1 MQLNNQK
8 LKNNEHISESK
19 EKIKIHIIG
28 AGISGLIA
36 AKVLEESGYSPTL
49 IESSNNVG
57 GRIKT
62 IIKEGYQLDKGF
74 QVLLTEYPKAKKHLD
89 YRALRLQKL
98 VSGACIFINNKQFII
113 GNPIRNISLL
123 IPTLFSDIGNIS
135 DKLKILKLYLYLR
148 FKSIEKIFSSK
159 ELKTIDYLKKS
170 GFSKK
175 IIENFFEP
183 FFAGIFL
190 ETELSTSSRM
200 FEFVFK
206 MFAQGDV
213 AIPESGIQE
222 IPYQIA
228 KKLTRTNFMF
238 STQVDKILEG
248 EIILKNKSKIK
259 SDYTI
264 IATEVKNL
272 LEGHNL
278 SSVKWKSCVNFYFE
292 IEKKSLGN
300 GLIGLLPGKNTVINN
315 IFFVSGIK
323 SKITGAKQLLSV
335 TVIDTKSF
343 SNGNLIDRVKY
354 ELKKYCR
361 INVIRL
367 ISQFNITKSLPDL
380 HDISNTKTP
389 SEFQISDSIFLAGD
403 HELNPSLNA
412 AITSGEMSALQLIKI
427 DKLNNL

>member
-8 LKNNEHISESK
+8 LINNEHIRESK

-36 AKVLEESGYSPTL
+36 AKVLEENDYSPTL

-159 ELKTIDYLKKS
+159 ELKTIDYLEKY

-264 IATEVKNL
+264 IATEAKNL

-278 SSVKWKSCVNFYFE
+278 NSVKWKSCVNFYFE
-292 IEKKSLGN
+292 IEKKSLRN

-323 SKITGAKQLLSV
+323 SKFTGAKQLLSV
-335 TVIDTKSF
+335 TVIDSKSF

-380 HDISNTKTP
+380 HDLSNTKTP
-389 SEFQISDSIFLAGD
+389 SEFQISNSIFLAGD

>member
-8 LKNNEHISESK
+8 LINNEHIRESK

-36 AKVLEESGYSPTL
+36 AKVLEENGYSPTL

-135 DKLKILKLYLYLR
+135 DKLKILKFYLYLR
-148 FKSIEKIFSSK
+148 FKSIEKIFSTK
-159 ELKTIDYLKKS
+159 ELKTIDYLEKY

-264 IATEVKNL
+264 IATEAKNL

-278 SSVKWKSCVNFYFE
+278 NSVKWKSCVNFYFE
-292 IEKKSLGN
+292 IEKKSLRN

-323 SKITGAKQLLSV
+323 SKFTGAKQLLSV
-335 TVIDTKSF
+335 TVIDSKSF

-389 SEFQISDSIFLAGD
+389 SEFQISNSIFLAGD

>member
-8 LKNNEHISESK
+8 LKKSEHIRESK

-98 VSGACIFINNKQFII
+98 TSGACIFIKNKQFII

-148 FKSIEKIFSSK
+148 FKSIEKIFSS
-159 ELKTIDYLKKS
+159 EESKTIDYLKKS

-238 STQVDKILEG
+238 NTQVDKIYEG
-248 EIILKNKSKIK
+248 EIILKNKNKIK

-264 IATEVKNL
+264 VATEAKNL

-278 SSVKWKSCVNFYFE
+278 GTVKWKSCVNFYFE
-292 IEKKSLGN
+292 IEKKSSGN
-300 GLIGLLPGKNTVINN
+300 GLIGLLPGKSTVINN
-315 IFFVSGIK
+315 IFFASGIK
-323 SKITGAKQLLSV
+323 SKITGTKQLLSV
-335 TVIDTKSF
+335 TVIDPKSY
-343 SNGNLIDRVKY
+343 SNGDLIDRVQY
-354 ELKKYCR
+354 ELKKYCN

-367 ISQFNITKSLPDL
+367 ISQFNIVKSLPDL
-380 HDISNTKTP
+380 HDVSNTKTP

>member
-1 MQLNNQK
+1 MKLNNQK
-8 LKNNEHISESK
+8 LKKNNRISDSK

-28 AGISGLIA
+28 AGVSGLIA

-98 VSGACIFINNKQFII
+98 TSGACIFIKNKQFII

-148 FKSIEKIFSSK
+148 FKSIEKIFLSK
-159 ELKTIDYLKKS
+159 ELKTIVYLENY

-175 IIENFFEP
+175 IINNFFKP

-222 IPYQIA
+222 IPNQIA
-228 KKLTRTNFMF
+228 KKLTKTNFMF
-238 STQVDKILEG
+238 NTQVNKICDG
-248 EIILKNKSKIK
+248 EIVLKNKIKIK

-264 IATEVKNL
+264 VATEVNNL
-272 LEGHNL
+272 IDGHNL
-278 SSVKWKSCVNFYFE
+278 SSVKWKSCLNLYFE
-292 IEKKSLGN
+292 VEKKSLDN
-300 GLIGLLPGKNTVINN
+300 GLIGLIPGNNTVINN

-323 SKITGAKQLLSV
+323 SKITGPKELLSV
-335 TVIDTKSF
+335 TVIDSKSY
-343 SNGNLIDRVKY
+343 SNGDLIDRVKY
-354 ELKKYCR
+354 ELKKYCS

-367 ISQFNITKSLPDL
+367 LSQFNITKSLPDL
-380 HDISNTKTP
+380 SDISYSKTP
-389 SEFQISDSIFLAGD
+389 SKFQFSDSIFLAGD
-403 HELNPSLNA
+403 NQLNASLNA
-412 AITSGEMSALQLIKI
+412 AIISGEMSALQLIKI
-427 DKLNNL
+427 DKLND

>member
-8 LKNNEHISESK
+8 LINDEHIRESK

-36 AKVLEESGYSPTL
+36 AKVLEENGYSPTL

-148 FKSIEKIFSSK
+148 FKSIEKIFSTK
-159 ELKTIDYLKKS
+159 ELKTIDYLEKY

-264 IATEVKNL
+264 IATEAKNL

-292 IEKKSLGN
+292 IEKKSLRN

-323 SKITGAKQLLSV
+323 SKFTGAKQLLSV
-335 TVIDTKSF
+335 TVIDSKSF

-389 SEFQISDSIFLAGD
+389 SEFQISNSIFLAGD

>member
-1 MQLNNQK
+1 MQLKNQK
-8 LKNNEHISESK
+8 LKKSESIHESK
-19 EKIKIHIIG
+19 EKTKIHIIG

-49 IESSNNVG
+49 IESSNDVG

-62 IIKEGYQLDKGF
+62 FIKKGYQIDKGF
-74 QVLLTEYPKAKKHLD
+74 QVLLTEYPQAKKHLD
-89 YRALRLQKL
+89 YKALNLQKL
-98 VSGACIFINNKQFII
+98 VSGACVFINNKQFII

-123 IPTLFSDIGNIS
+123 IPTLFSDIVTVK
-135 DKLKILKLYLYLR
+135 DKLKIFKLYLYLR
-148 FKSIEKIFSSK
+148 FKSVEKIFLSK
-159 ELKTIDYLKKS
+159 ELKTIVYLENY

-175 IIENFFEP
+175 IINDFFKP

-206 MFAQGDV
+206 MFAQGYV

-228 KKLTRTNFMF
+228 KKLTKTNFMF
-238 STQVDKILEG
+238 NTQVDKIYDG
-248 EIILKNKSKIK
+248 EIVLKNKITIK

-264 IATEVKNL
+264 VATEVNNL
-272 LEGHNL
+272 LDGHNL

-292 IEKKSLGN
+292 IDKKSIDN
-300 GLIGLLPGKNTVINN
+300 GLIGLLPGNNTVINN

-323 SKITGAKQLLSV
+323 SKITGPKELLSV
-335 TVIDTKSF
+335 TVIDSKSF
-343 SNGNLIDRVKY
+343 SNGDLIDRVKY
-354 ELKKYCR
+354 ELKKYCS

-380 HDISNTKTP
+380 SDISYSKTP
-389 SEFQISDSIFLAGD
+389 SKFQISDSIFLAGD
-403 HELNPSLNA
+403 NQLNASLNA
-412 AITSGEMSALQLIKI
+412 AIISGEMSALQLIKI
-427 DKLNNL
+427 DKLND

>member
-1 MQLNNQK
+1 M
-8 LKNNEHISESK
+8 SK
-19 EKIKIHIIG
+19 EKIKIHIVG

-36 AKVLEESGYSPTL
+36 AKVLEENGYSPTI
-49 IESSNNVG
+49 IESSNHVG

-62 IIKEGYQLDKGF
+62 FIKDGYQIDKGF

-89 YRALRLQKL
+89 YKALKLQKL
-98 VSGACIFINNKQFII
+98 VSGACIFINNKQYTI
-113 GNPIRNISLL
+113 GNPIKNISLL
-123 IPTLFSDIGNIS
+123 IPTLFSDIGTVA
-135 DKLKILKLYLYLR
+135 DKLKILRLYLYLR
-148 FKSIEKIFSSK
+148 FKSLEKIFKSK
-159 ELKTIDYLKKS
+159 ELNTIDYLKKY

-175 IIENFFEP
+175 IINDFFKP

-206 MFAQGDV
+206 MFAQGDE

-228 KKLTRTNFMF
+228 KKLTKTNFIF
-238 STQVDKILEG
+238 NTEVDKISDG
-248 EIILKNKSKIK
+248 EIILKNKNKIK

-272 LEGHNL
+272 IDGHNF
-278 SSVKWKSCVNFYFE
+278 SQVKWKSCINFYFE
-292 IEKKSLGN
+292 TDKKSLKN
-300 GLIGLLPGKNTVINN
+300 GLIGLVPVNNTVINN

-323 SKITGAKQLLSV
+323 SKITGPKELLSV
-335 TVIDTKSF
+335 TLIDYKSF
-343 SNGNLIDRVKY
+343 SNRDLIDRVKY
-354 ELKKYCR
+354 ELKKYCG

-367 ISQFNITKSLPDL
+367 ISQFNIPKSLPDL
-380 HDISNTKTP
+380 KDISYAKRP
-389 SEFQISDSIFLAGD
+389 SEFQISDCIFLAGD
-403 HELNPSLNA
+403 HKLNASLNA

-427 DKLNNL
+427 DKLNNSN

>member
-8 LKNNEHISESK
+8 LINDEHIRESK

-36 AKVLEESGYSPTL
+36 AKVLEENGYSPTL

-148 FKSIEKIFSSK
+148 FKSIEKIFSTK
-159 ELKTIDYLKKS
+159 ELKTIDYLEKY

-264 IATEVKNL
+264 IATEAKNL

-292 IEKKSLGN
+292 IEKKSLRN

-323 SKITGAKQLLSV
+323 SKFTGAKQLLSV
-335 TVIDTKSF
+335 TVIDSKSF

-380 HDISNTKTP
+380 HDISYTKTP
-389 SEFQISDSIFLAGD
+389 SEFQISNSIFLAGD